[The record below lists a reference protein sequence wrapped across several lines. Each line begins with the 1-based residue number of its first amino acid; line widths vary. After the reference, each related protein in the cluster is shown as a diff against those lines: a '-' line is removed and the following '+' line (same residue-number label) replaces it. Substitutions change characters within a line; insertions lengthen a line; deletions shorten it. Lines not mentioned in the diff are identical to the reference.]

1 MSCIPEG
8 VAGSPSGPSPLE
20 RRLTHRGA
28 ITGPVPN
35 LRTMLAGAEAA
46 PPEGLG
52 PLQPTPPIGSPRVP
66 GCYARPGT
74 HIMLQPC
81 PVPANQMVQEHLSS
95 FSAMGAG
102 SDSPKPSAL
111 PSLKLGGQPPK
122 GTLDSYTSRPTTA
135 AQSATSSGTPTPAS
149 MSGSAVTSSIGGG
162 SGSGSSA
169 GSSSGG
175 GASFAPASNM
185 AAKIMLCAREMIQA
199 EKEVAGS
206 PRLSACRPTTAS
218 QGGTPRR
225 LGAINGGG
233 GPGSAAAGTGPAAPA
248 LAVVAQ
254 LAAAAVAGSPA
265 HHASAFSPARRGG
278 SISAFNDVCK
288 RPSVSLHSPRLDMC
302 RDEEEKK
309 AEVEDRDEG
318 ALCSR
323 RGQLEVPCNSHHLL
337 CTRSGISIMCDQ

>member
-28 ITGPVPN
+28 FTGPVPN

-175 GASFAPASNM
+175 GASFAPASTM

-199 EKEVAGS
+199 EKEAAGS